1 MATHNSETSPTKT
14 SPAEHSPT
22 KTSSATTQW
31 NFLTDMDGV
40 LIQED
45 KPIDGAKDF
54 LQELKD
60 SGTHYMVLT
69 NNSIFTPRDLAARLR
84 LSGIDIPADHIWT
97 SALATAAFLD
107 EQNPHGT
114 AYVVGETGLTTAIH
128 EAGYILTDTDPD
140 YVVLGETCL

>member
-84 LSGIDIPADHIWT
+84 LSYPALIFPPTIFGHRRWPP
-97 SALATAAFLD
+97 
-107 EQNPHGT
+107 PHS
-114 AYVVGETGLTTAIH
+114 
-128 EAGYILTDTDPD
+128 
-140 YVVLGETCL
+140 